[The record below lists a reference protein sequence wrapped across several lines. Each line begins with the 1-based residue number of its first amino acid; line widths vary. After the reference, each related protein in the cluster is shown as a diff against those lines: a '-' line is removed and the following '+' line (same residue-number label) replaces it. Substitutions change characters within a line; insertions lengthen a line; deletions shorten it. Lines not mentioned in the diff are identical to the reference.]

1 MRDTLAFNLTQIHR
15 KPNQSGV
22 SLGTLGND
30 DVMQTRRIQTRSRF
44 DANPPPPPPPRRP
57 MDMGPEKTASLA
69 AGRVTVISSSTTQ
82 RKGAPQPVPVL
93 PRDGSAMLMMGL
105 APRSWKDWGGR
116 APRLSLSRIPMLACL
131 SARCACFACQCL
143 VACPVRS
150 GFWIRQSFPL
160 PFATP
165 GAKLITHFLA
175 FKKKF

>member
-30 DVMQTRRIQTRSRF
+30 DVMQTRRVQTRSRF

-57 MDMGPEKTASLA
+57 MDMGPEKTALLA
-69 AGRVTVISSSTTQ
+69 AGRVTIISSSTTQ

-116 APRLSLSRIPMLACL
+116 APRLSLADPNACL
-131 SARCACFACQCL
+131 PVCALCL
-143 VACPVRS
+143 LCLPVLGCLPCP
-150 GFWIRQSFPL
+150 FWILDPSIL
-160 PFATP
+160 PFA
-165 GAKLITHFLA
+165 LCHSWR
-175 FKKKF
+175 

>member
-30 DVMQTRRIQTRSRF
+30 DVMQTRRVQTRSRF

-57 MDMGPEKTASLA
+57 MDMGPEKTALLA
-69 AGRVTVISSSTTQ
+69 AGRMTIISSSTTQ

-116 APRLSLSRIPMLACL
+116 APVSLSRGSQCLLACL
-131 SARCACFACQCL
+131 RAVPALLASAWLPAL
-143 VACPVRS
+143 SVLDS
-150 GFWIRQSFPL
+150 GSVNPSLCPL
-160 PFATP
+160 P
-165 GAKLITHFLA
+165 LLA
-175 FKKKF
+175 LNS